1 MTMENF
7 EEALIVAKDK
17 FVSVYVKHLLDDE
30 ISRNEFVRIA
40 LLAKYT
46 FARSILTDAFHLED
60 KEIRAIEKQVQEV
73 MKLANTKEDKA
84 FKLLK
89 ERGVI
94 RCVEL

>member
-1 MTMENF
+1 MTMETL

-46 FARSILTDAFHLED
+46 FARSILSDSFHLED
-60 KEIRAIEKQVQEV
+60 KEIRAVEKQVQEV
-73 MKLANTKEDKA
+73 MKLSNTKEDKA
-84 FKLLK
+84 FNLLK